1 MSATLDS
8 IKERKLFQW
17 AIAYVAGGWLL
28 LELLGFVA
36 DNFDW
41 PSSIVRAATVL
52 LGIGFLA
59 TLVLAW
65 YHGEKGQQSVG
76 GVELLM
82 LAALLLIA
90 GVAVRMV
97 TESGDAEVEDDA
109 SERTVLAPP
118 VGASGVDDASIAI
131 LPFENQSADP
141 DNEYFSDGITDDI
154 ITQLAQIE
162 ELKVISKT
170 SVMRYRDRGEKSLR
184 QIGEELRVAAILE
197 GGVRRA
203 GDRVRITALL
213 VDARTDRHLWAQTYD
228 QELTAANIFAIQS
241 DVALAIARAL
251 RATLAPEVSER
262 IESAPTTSLEAYDLY
277 ARGRYLWG
285 QASREGLERSVELF
299 QQAIALDSSYALAYT
314 GLADSYL
321 AMWGLLFL
329 PEREALPK
337 ARAAAESA
345 LRIDPDLAAA
355 HASLGQLHQTDMR
368 WDEARAA
375 YERALELDPGNAIAR
390 QTYGSLLLMVGQ
402 TEEALAQVRRAVEL
416 DPLSAQGRTAYATL
430 LLFARE
436 YAAAIEESARTL
448 ELEPEFDYL
457 HYVQGF
463 AHALSGDVEAGIE
476 SLRRADEINGGEAY
490 SRAGLAYVLA
500 MAGRRAEALQIIE
513 ELEGQ
518 TPPLREIGLVY
529 GVLGEMDRAF
539 EYLDRAFEEEPAS
552 LSFMATDPT
561 ADPLRVDP
569 RLETLLKRLD
579 MD

>member
-1 MSATLDS
+1 MNEAVER

-36 DNFDW
+36 DNFGW
-41 PSSIVRAATVL
+41 PGSIVRAATVL
-52 LGIGFLA
+52 LGVGFLA

-65 YHGEKGQQSVG
+65 YHGERGHQRVG
-76 GVELLM
+76 GIELLM
-82 LAALLLIA
+82 LAALLLVA
-90 GVAVRMV
+90 GIAVRLV
-97 TESGDAEVEDDA
+97 TESEAAPGGGEA
-109 SERTVLAPP
+109 SQQTVLAPP
-118 VGASGVDDASIAI
+118 LGASDVDDASIAI
-131 LPFENQSADP
+131 LPFKNQSPDP

-170 SVMRYRDRGEKSLR
+170 SVMRYRDRGKRSLR

-203 GDRVRITALL
+203 GDRVRITAQL

-251 RATLAPEVSER
+251 QATLAPEVSER
-262 IESAPTTSLEAYDLY
+262 NETAPTTSLEAYDLY

-285 QASREGLERSVELF
+285 QASREGLKRSVELF
-299 QQAIALDSSYALAYT
+299 QQAIAVDSSYALAYS

-321 AMWGLLFL
+321 AMWALLFH
-329 PEREALPK
+329 PEREVLPK
-337 ARAAAESA
+337 AQAAAEEA
-345 LRIDPDLAAA
+345 LRIDPELAAA
-355 HASLGQLHQTDMR
+355 HTSLGQLHQIAMR

-375 YERALELDPGNAIAR
+375 HERALELDPGNAIAR
-390 QTYGSLLLMVGQ
+390 QTYGSLLVMVGQ
-402 TEEALAQVRRAVEL
+402 AEEGLAQVRRAVEL
-416 DPLSAQGRTAYATL
+416 DPLSAQSRTAYAAL
-430 LLFARE
+430 LLYARE

-448 ELEPEFDYL
+448 ELEPELDYL

-463 AHALSGDVEAGIE
+463 AHALSGDVEAGIAAV
-476 SLRRADEINGGEAY
+476 RRADEINGGEAY
-490 SRAGLAYVLA
+490 SRVGLAYLLA
-500 MAGRRAEALQIIE
+500 MAGRRAEALEIIE
-513 ELEGQ
+513 ALEGQ
-518 TPPLREIGLVY
+518 TPSLREIGLVY
-529 GVLGEMDRAF
+529 GVLGEMDLAF

-561 ADPLRVDP
+561 ADPIRDDP
-569 RLETLLKRLD
+569 RYEALLNRLG
-579 MD
+579 ME

>member
-1 MSATLDS
+1 M
-8 IKERKLFQW
+8 
-17 AIAYVAGGWLL
+17 
-28 LELLGFVA
+28 
-36 DNFDW
+36 
-41 PSSIVRAATVL
+41 
-52 LGIGFLA
+52 
-59 TLVLAW
+59 
-65 YHGEKGQQSVG
+65 
-76 GVELLM
+76 
-82 LAALLLIA
+82 
-90 GVAVRMV
+90 
-97 TESGDAEVEDDA
+97 
-109 SERTVLAPP
+109 
-118 VGASGVDDASIAI
+118 
-131 LPFENQSADP
+131 
-141 DNEYFSDGITDDI
+141 
-154 ITQLAQIE
+154 
-162 ELKVISKT
+162 
-170 SVMRYRDRGEKSLR
+170 
-184 QIGEELRVAAILE
+184 
-197 GGVRRA
+197 
-203 GDRVRITALL
+203 
-213 VDARTDRHLWAQTYD
+213 
-228 QELTAANIFAIQS
+228 
-241 DVALAIARAL
+241 
-251 RATLAPEVSER
+251 
-262 IESAPTTSLEAYDLY
+262 
-277 ARGRYLWG
+277 
-285 QASREGLERSVELF
+285 
-299 QQAIALDSSYALAYT
+299 
-314 GLADSYL
+314 
-321 AMWGLLFL
+321 
-329 PEREALPK
+329 
-337 ARAAAESA
+337 
-345 LRIDPDLAAA
+345 AAA